1 MDYELEQQLLEQQL
15 KKAAVLRAGANR
27 KSGGMVG
34 NRYVVDYGGIASN
47 VGEKYLA
54 NRDEQAATEGMR
66 SLGTQQD
73 AEANA
78 LVQQL
83 NTPGTKQDMVPGQN
97 PADLAPPMLRR
108 PVSQQEPVPDVL
120 GQVPMNPLEENQRKM
135 GVATQLYGLP
145 KSRGLATM
153 YLNQGV
159 AFPETWAKARAAAE
173 EKADAAKLAAEEK
186 FAASRQTA
194 ADRAALQA
202 ERLQAQKDLQLMLAG
217 MRADTAA
224 ANREARAAAKGGS
237 GDSPGKLQ
245 FKGETP
251 DGLPVSFS
259 PTTGRYFIPDENGQ
273 SVPYDPKTHGMFTG
287 KAAADKDTAATLKAK
302 SAAEQLDILVNDL
315 DKNPKAFGTEAA
327 IVSALPNALSSR
339 LQSEILTPDE
349 RSVRIRTLQNAA
361 EYTHSL
367 YGAAQSKQELERGQ
381 QFLVSKD
388 DDDKTVLA
396 KLRAAHAFAVEKGLT
411 TVRGNADRPADNG
424 QNRSGKLSAPV
435 LSPDNPYKD
444 DPAKALRFE
453 EYLKKNGGK

>member
-15 KKAAVLRAGANR
+15 KKAALLRAGANR

-66 SLGTQQD
+66 NLGTQQD

-83 NTPGTKQDMVPGQN
+83 NTPGTKQGMVPGQN
-97 PADLAPPMLRR
+97 PADLAPSMLRR
-108 PVSQQEPVPDVL
+108 PVDQQEPVPDVP
-120 GQVPMNPLEENQRKM
+120 GQVPLNPLEENQRKM

-202 ERLQAQKDLQLMLAG
+202 ERLQAQRDLQLMLAG

-224 ANREARAAAKGGS
+224 ANREAKAAAKGPS
-237 GDSPGKLQ
+237 TDLGKTQ
-245 FKGETP
+245 FKGLTP
-251 DGLPVSFS
+251 DNRPVSFS
-259 PTTGRYFIPDENGQ
+259 PTTSSLVVRNQDG
-273 SVPYDPKTHGMFTG
+273 SVEPYDLATHGEFT
-287 KAAADKDTAATLKAK
+287 AQAMHDKDNVATTKAK
-302 SAAEQLDILVNDL
+302 SAADQIDLLVKDL
-315 DKNPKAFGTEAA
+315 QANPGAFGTKAA
-327 IVSALPNALSSR
+327 IASALPNWAASR
-339 LQSEILTPDE
+339 AQTAMLTPQE

-361 EYTHSL
+361 EYTHAL

-388 DDDKTVLA
+388 DDDATVLE
-396 KLRAAHAFAVEKGLT
+396 KLRAAHAFAVEKGYT
-411 TVRGNADRPADNG
+411 TIKGSADRPADNG
-424 QNRSGKLSAPV
+424 QNRTGKLSAPAA
-435 LSPDNPYKD
+435 
-444 DPAKALRFE
+444 PAPAAGFTPAE
-453 EYLKKNGGK
+453 EAEYQALKKAGKI